1 MKIRRSFYLCEGTT
15 ARRKSVSSQCE
26 PTRRLRGGHSER
38 ESIPSIFRQKRE
50 KMAEGSIGS
59 NSLSERRSSEEV
71 SSLGEKERRKE
82 RSKVRNLL
90 GVTGR
95 ERRGKRQ
102 VRMEKERRERG
113 ESGRQDEVGEDGEE
127 GWSSSE
133 SSGSLLCSL
142 APAWLTARRRRRKAA
157 APG

>member
-38 ESIPSIFRQKRE
+38 ESIPSIFRLKRD
-50 KMAEGSIGS
+50 KKNEGSIGS

-102 VRMEKERRERG
+102 VRIEKERREG
-113 ESGRQDEVGEDGEE
+113 GEDEEE

>member
-38 ESIPSIFRQKRE
+38 ESIPSIFRLKRD
-50 KMAEGSIGS
+50 KKAEGSIGS

-102 VRMEKERRERG
+102 VRMETERRER
-113 ESGRQDEVGEDGEE
+113 EDCGRQDGEDGEE